1 MNDNEAIDK
10 LIEETEID
18 PDSLAIER
26 CTKEIHEICSRRGWP
41 AGGIVIVNRNANL
54 SGTLGFVE
62 FHQNDDTL
70 TLMASA
76 GFDGILLAKIIQI
89 LQHR

>member
-26 CTKEIHEICSRRGWP
+26 CTKEILDVCTRRNWP
-41 AGGIVIVNRNANL
+41 VGCLAIVRRNSNMVSAFGAIHL
-54 SGTLGFVE
+54 KRCEETVDML
-62 FHQNDDTL
+62 
-70 TLMASA
+70 ASA
-76 GFDGILLAKIIQI
+76 GDHGLKLALIIKLLGDD
-89 LQHR
+89 